1 MFPPAIAL
9 RRFSFGLVEFQGALR
24 LGSRPSSPGRS
35 LEHQP
40 DAIRFDER
48 GFSDRRTRPRSCRMG
63 PVSDDG
69 DRARGSTSPPHAPPR
84 FNGAPSAMSVIDAA
98 EAAVVRR
105 VFRLFA
111 DGVALKKIA
120 TTLNEEG
127 LEAPNDGGRG
137 NKRGHGWGHTTIRAM
152 LRNERYLGHLRGISP
167 SGFASP
173 GARAG
178 GAS

>member
-1 MFPPAIAL
+1 MTGI
-9 RRFSFGLVEFQGALR
+9 GYHVGDVE
-24 LGSRPSSPGRS
+24 SRPR
-35 LEHQP
+35 
-40 DAIRFDER
+40 
-48 GFSDRRTRPRSCRMG
+48 
-63 PVSDDG
+63 
-69 DRARGSTSPPHAPPR
+69 R

-152 LRNERYLGHLRGISP
+152 LRNERYLGHFTWNQSEWVRVPGRKSRRRVVRP
-167 SGFASP
+167 SSEWVTQEHPELAIVPRELWRVVSVARVRRSE
-173 GARAG
+173 GARWRAVG
-178 GAS
+178 TSTSSRAFCAAASAVGA